1 MEQQIGQVELFKT
14 ALKTVSS
21 VMRLAENSESAGAQ
35 LVDDNRADENDR
47 LLPATDE
54 SELIQMQQ

>member
-54 SELIQMQQ
+54 SELIQM